1 MNRGLGS
8 AINVAAFQALWT
20 LAVFGAGKP
29 WWWVAPASIGL
40 STAGQLRLS
49 PSPGREAV
57 IILAGACVGTSADC
71 LATACG
77 VFHPAAASRTEF
89 VILFFALWVNFGT
102 TLRPSLAWMWH
113 RPTLASVLGAIG
125 GACTY
130 WAGSRIGVISLA
142 EPKWEGLAWAAAQ
155 YAIAVPGWMLA
166 ADCLIAARTGTGR
179 RLISPGATP

>member
-1 MNRGLGS
+1 MSRGRGI

-20 LAVFGAGKP
+20 LAVVGAGKP
-29 WWWVAPASIGL
+29 WWWVAPALIGG
-40 STAGQLRLS
+40 SMAGQLRLS
-49 PSPGREAV
+49 PLPGREAV
-57 IILAGACVGTSADC
+57 LILAGASAGTSADL

-77 VFHPAAASRTEF
+77 VFQPVAASRAEF
-89 VILFFALWVNFGT
+89 VILFFSLWVNFGT

-125 GACTY
+125 GSCTY

-155 YAIAVPGWMLA
+155 YAIAVPAWMLA
-166 ADCLIAARTGTGR
+166 ADCLIAAHAGTGR